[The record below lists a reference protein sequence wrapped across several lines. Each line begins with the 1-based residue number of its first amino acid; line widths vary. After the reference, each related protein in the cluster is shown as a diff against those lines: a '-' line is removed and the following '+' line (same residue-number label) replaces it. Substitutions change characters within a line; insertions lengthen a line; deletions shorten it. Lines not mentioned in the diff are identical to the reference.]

1 MPRARL
7 KNPPELTERLRGL
20 AVAAPAVGFL
30 SSSLLAFNAAQIAS
44 LAVMPVSRHAFRKFN
59 RWAADV
65 WWGWCVTGA
74 KTLYGTNIVLTGDE
88 LPPRENA
95 VVVANHQQMPD
106 ITFLMFLARAKGRLG
121 DMKWLVKDPIKY
133 VPGVGWGMWFI
144 DCVFLKRNWAED
156 KESIDQTFARIMRD
170 RVPLWLMSFPEGT
183 RFTEAKAEKSRAH
196 AAKIGL
202 PPLRH
207 LLLPRTKGFAAS
219 VQGLRGHLGAVYD
232 ITIGYEDGVPTLSQY
247 VRGFVRQAHLHV
259 RRYPA
264 AELPTGTDELSAWL
278 HERYREKDE
287 LLEHFFREK
296 RFPAQA
302 PTRRPSP

>member
-1 MPRARL
+1 MPRAPL
-7 KNPPELTERLRGL
+7 KNPPAFSERLRGL

-30 SSSLLAFNAAQIAS
+30 SSTLLAFNAAQTAS

-59 RWAADV
+59 RWAADL
-65 WWGWCVTGA
+65 WWGWCVSGA

-88 LPPRENA
+88 LPPRESA

-156 KESIDQTFARIMRD
+156 KESIDATFARIMRD

-183 RFTEAKAEKSRAH
+183 RFTPAKAEKSRAH
-196 AAKIGL
+196 ALKTGL
-202 PPLRH
+202 TPLRH

-219 VQGLRGHLGAVYD
+219 VQGLLGHIDAVYD

-247 VRGFVRQAHLHV
+247 VRGFARKAHLHV

-264 AELPTGTDELSAWL
+264 AELPTGSEELSRWL

-287 LLEHFFREK
+287 LLEHFYREG
-296 RFPAQA
+296 RFP
-302 PTRRPSP
+302 TGR